1 MQPKIIRTMPKNFF
15 FLFFSSRELA
25 KIKLPTKII
34 IVDSVKYFISN
45 SILIFYVIYFMSNN
59 CKLFIFSIILFLS
72 LLVKLTPK
80 KNFLGVN
87 FLIIQLMSKYRSYS
101 GAFNLIFSSIPVGSP
116 FLAFSNILAK
126 YSLVASSQDASDI

>member
-1 MQPKIIRTMPKNFF
+1 MN
-15 FLFFSSRELA
+15 
-25 KIKLPTKII
+25 I
-34 IVDSVKYFISN
+34 IVFDNVKYFISN

-59 CKLFIFSIILFLS
+59 CKLYLFSIILFLY
-72 LLVKLTPK
+72 LLVKLNPQ

-87 FLIIQLMSKYRSYS
+87 FLIIQLTSKYRSYS